1 MINTPGLLLFCA
13 AFIATSAHA
22 ATFVIK
28 ADPSGH
34 EAIITVPMGA
44 VTNLSSNA
52 AQTLA
57 GYSNPKVEA
66 MRLSGDVRIM
76 VQGAKGPIQINA
88 DRVLLELIPD
98 VATDFQKSVLRSTT
112 VTDGGDNTQIFAG
125 NVLFKIGTL
134 SGPLRIRAD
143 RVTYRSETGS
153 AI

>member
-1 MINTPGLLLFCA
+1 MVKTLGLLLMCA
-13 AFIATSAHA
+13 ALITTSAHA

-28 ADPSGH
+28 ADPLGH

-44 VTNLSSNA
+44 VTNLSSNT

-57 GYSNPKVEA
+57 GLANPEVET

-76 VQGAKGPIQINA
+76 VQGAKEPIEIEA

-98 VATDFQKSVLRSTT
+98 AATDHLSSVLHSTT

-134 SGPLRIRAD
+134 SGPLQIKAD
-143 RVTYRSETGS
+143 RVTYRSDSGS
-153 AI
+153 

>member
-1 MINTPGLLLFCA
+1 MIKTPGLLLLCA
-13 AFIATSAHA
+13 ALISTSAHA

-52 AQTLA
+52 AQTLV

-76 VQGAKGPIQINA
+76 VQGAKEPIQIKA

-98 VATDFQKSVLRSTT
+98 AATDRQKSVLHSTT

-125 NVLFKIGTL
+125 NVLFKIDTL
-134 SGPLRIRAD
+134 SGPLQIKAD

>member
-1 MINTPGLLLFCA
+1 MINTPGLLLLCA
-13 AFIATSAHA
+13 ALISTSVRA

-52 AQTLA
+52 AQTLK
-57 GYSNPKVEA
+57 GYSNPDVEA

-76 VQGAKGPIQINA
+76 VQGAKEPIQIKA

-98 VATDFQKSVLRSTT
+98 VAADHQKNVLQSTT
-112 VTDGGDNTQIFAG
+112 VIDGGDNTQIFAG
-125 NVLFKIGTL
+125 DVLFKIETL
-134 SGPLRIRAD
+134 SGLLQIRAD